1 MGRNSIVLLP
11 VTQRHLANM
20 GENLR
25 LARLR
30 RQLSAVQVSERAGIS
45 LPTLRA
51 IERGD
56 ANVSM
61 GAYASVLLS
70 LGLDKDL
77 AQVGR
82 EDELGRKL
90 QDAQIRV
97 GKRAPRRAR
106 AKPNSPTVVEP
117 EPSDQHPGNLASSEE
132 EKPTSKDILE
142 KWYILNPEN

>member
-77 AQVGR
+77 VQVGR

-97 GKRAPRRAR
+97 GKRAPAVREL
-106 AKPNSPTVVEP
+106 SPIR
-117 EPSDQHPGNLASSEE
+117 LR
-132 EKPTSKDILE
+132 
-142 KWYILNPEN
+142 W

>member
-11 VTQRHLANM
+11 VAQRHLTGL
-20 GENLR
+20 GENVR

-45 LPTLRA
+45 PPTLRA

-61 GAYASVLLS
+61 GAYASVLLC

-82 EDELGRKL
+82 EVELGRKL

-106 AKPNSPTVVEP
+106 TPKPISLAATQAEPTNQPVTNAE
-117 EPSDQHPGNLASSEE
+117 ESEGRE
-132 EKPTSKDILE
+132 
-142 KWYILNPEN
+142 